1 MSCNILSRPILED
14 TKLSRCAAG
23 APARVRTPGRGG
35 AVLPLVVAFGAALG
49 CLATALPVGGTGFG
63 LWSPAPAS
71 FRFEILGDRTGGAQP
86 GIFESALREAAAD
99 HPDFLLSVGDCIEG
113 ENDRT
118 AAAEWRQFDR
128 LLTPYRQL
136 PLFLTPGNHDIWSPA
151 SERLWIAHSGHPID
165 YGFDFRQAHFTILD
179 NSRATDSTDARF
191 SDDEMRFLERDLAAH
206 SSQPVKFVVSH
217 RPTWL
222 FAILLG
228 NSNYPFHQLLKKYG
242 VQYVL
247 AGHIHQI
254 LHFELEGITY
264 LDVPSAGGH
273 LRDTKTYERGWFF
286 GHTLAT
292 VEGGQVRFR
301 IAELPAPYGQGR
313 ITAPEDWG
321 SSGLAR
327 Q

>member
-1 MSCNILSRPILED
+1 MWLAADERRSTLMENKWLTRVYQRSSAAKNRSSFRRKLRPGAFLAILL
-14 TKLSRCAAG
+14 
-23 APARVRTPGRGG
+23 
-35 AVLPLVVAFGAALG
+35 VLGS
-49 CLATALPVGGTGFG
+49 GTGFS
-63 LWSPAPAS
+63 LWSSAGAS

-86 GIFESALREAAAD
+86 GVFERVLLEAARD

-113 ENDRT
+113 ENDQT
-118 AAAEWRQFDR
+118 AAAEWRQFDQ
-128 LLTPYRQL
+128 LLTPLGRL

-151 SERLWIAHSGHPID
+151 SERLWIARSGHPVH

-179 NSRATDSTDARF
+179 NSRAADSASARF

-206 SSQPVKFVVSH
+206 AGQDVKFVVSH

-228 NSNYPFHQLLKKYG
+228 DSNNPFHQLLRKYG

-254 LHFELEGITY
+254 LHFELDHIAY

-273 LRDTKTYERGWFF
+273 LRDTKAYERGWFF

-292 VEGGQVRFR
+292 VEGSQVRFR
-301 IAELPAPYGQGR
+301 ISELPAPYGQGR
-313 ITAPEDWG
+313 STTPEDWG
-321 SSGLAR
+321 ASGLVR